1 MSVTITIANNDTY
14 CKNNNLVTQ
23 DVYECQQCS
32 FDGVSPNCQEC
43 GGNGKVSFD
52 HFPFERNLANGNF
65 RTLFASLALEPG
77 EYLNGEIDARTMKKA
92 LRSAEVALIERE
104 GRTEGE
110 QGKVVIHHCGI
121 DKEQAS
127 RYLEWLLEIT
137 AEAERREE
145 MIVWG

>member
-1 MSVTITIANNDTY
+1 MSVTITINKNDTY
-14 CKNNNLVTQ
+14 CEKEGLVTK
-23 DVYECQQCS
+23 DEYDCQCS

-43 GGNGKVSFD
+43 NGKGKIYFD
-52 HFPFERNLANGNF
+52 HFPFEMNLANGNF

-77 EYLNGEIDARTMKKA
+77 EYLNGEIDARTMKQA
-92 LRSAEVALIERE
+92 LRSAEVALIERAPH
-104 GRTEGE
+104 TE
-110 QGKVVIHHCGI
+110 QGRVTIHHCGI

-127 RYLEWLLEIT
+127 RYLERLLEIT